1 MLYKGKARQV
11 LLCKATHSFLD
22 TKRFLAVQLYTI
34 EAGLIKAH
42 AEGSG
47 SKRDA
52 AYVPFWA

>member
-1 MLYKGKARQV
+1 MSNASLR
-11 LLCKATHSFLD
+11 
-22 TKRFLAVQLYTI
+22 KRLGIKDSNYPAASRIIKDAI